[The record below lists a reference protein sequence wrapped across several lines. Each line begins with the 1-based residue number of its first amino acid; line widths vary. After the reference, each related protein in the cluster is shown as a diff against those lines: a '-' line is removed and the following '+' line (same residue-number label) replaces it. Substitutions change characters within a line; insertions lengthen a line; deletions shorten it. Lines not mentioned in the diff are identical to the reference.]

1 MHHNL
6 TSTSCPQTVNIQL
19 HVLSFQTLPCK
30 VDFLIKEMA
39 FPEGD
44 IVEYAECIEV
54 IKVILSQKS
63 DPVFL
68 YSHGTVT
75 EYSLISWNTSYYSNP
90 TKIFQGISLCCSLAH
105 TFKVKVFLHKGMK
118 QTCMEPPR
126 MSFLIYFPRN
136 CQDELQAVCKQ
147 GPHIETRY

>member
-19 HVLSFQTLPCK
+19 YALSFQTLPCK

-54 IKVILSQKS
+54 IKVILSFYNSAAFDLVHQ
-63 DPVFL
+63 
-68 YSHGTVT
+68 
-75 EYSLISWNTSYYSNP
+75 
-90 TKIFQGISLCCSLAH
+90 
-105 TFKVKVFLHKGMK
+105 
-118 QTCMEPPR
+118 
-126 MSFLIYFPRN
+126 
-136 CQDELQAVCKQ
+136 
-147 GPHIETRY
+147 

>member
-19 HVLSFQTLPCK
+19 YALSFQTLPCK

-75 EYSLISWNTSYYSNP
+75 EYSLIS
-90 TKIFQGISLCCSLAH
+90 
-105 TFKVKVFLHKGMK
+105 
-118 QTCMEPPR
+118 
-126 MSFLIYFPRN
+126 
-136 CQDELQAVCKQ
+136 
-147 GPHIETRY
+147 